1 MYELQLLRS
10 LYRVTKKMYNK
21 TCARYFVA
29 PFPAEKVHRTA
40 VVLQSTTSVNINSEK
55 RDVNDL
61 FGTQTVDL
69 RGG

>member
-1 MYELQLLRS
+1 
-10 LYRVTKKMYNK
+10 MYNK

-69 RGG
+69 RGASIYIYIYTCNVKYI